1 MNEFSPIEFNSPALT
16 TLTLLPSPLVDE
28 SHDQEQESSLN
39 SSIASFQELND
50 SLIASSESSNSDTY
64 YSMINNLNHQST
76 QTDIIWVDK
85 FNSTSTSLPTTY
97 NAVDD
102 GHRTTQ
108 FLKETKKTN
117 EPEQKSSNLNPDTYE
132 NLTYLRMK
140 ARLNLLHPST
150 HNMHTNR
157 DDDYHTTPRRY
168 QSISPLIKN
177 INNDYFYHALKQPI
191 RPHLY
196 APFIY
201 SKIYNPYSGQ
211 YKSSADYRQNYDSNR
226 LQTTHFWSE
235 RLQRREIASKIILKM
250 L

>member
-50 SLIASSESSNSDTY
+50 SLIASSESSQSDTY
-64 YSMINNLNHQST
+64 HSIINNVNHQST
-76 QTDIIWVDK
+76 QTDITWVDK
-85 FNSTSTSLPTTY
+85 FSSTSSSLPTTSIP
-97 NAVDD
+97 VDD
-102 GHRTTQ
+102 NNTQ
-108 FLKETKKTN
+108 FQKETKKTY
-117 EPEQKSSNLNPDTYE
+117 EPEQKSNNPIPDTYE
-132 NLTYLRMK
+132 NLTYLRIK
-140 ARLNLLHPST
+140 ARLNLLHHPT
-150 HNMHTNR
+150 HNMLTNR
-157 DDDYHTTPRRY
+157 DDDYRTTPRRY

-177 INNDYFYHALKQPI
+177 IHNDYFYHALKQPV
-191 RPHLY
+191 RPRLY
-196 APFIY
+196 APFIH

>member
-1 MNEFSPIEFNSPALT
+1 MNEFSPIEFSSPALT

-39 SSIASFQELND
+39 SSLASFQDLND
-50 SLIASSESSNSDTY
+50 SLIASRESSNSDTY
-64 YSMINNLNHQST
+64 HSIINNVSHQST

-85 FNSTSTSLPTTY
+85 FNRTSSSLPSTSLP
-97 NAVDD
+97 VDD
-102 GHRTTQ
+102 DNNTAQ
-108 FLKETKKTN
+108 FQKEMH
-117 EPEQKSSNLNPDTYE
+117 EPGQKSNKPNPDTYE

-140 ARLNLLHPST
+140 ARLNLLHHPT

-168 QSISPLIKN
+168 QSISPLINN
-177 INNDYFYHALKQPI
+177 INNDFFYHALKQPI

-196 APFIY
+196 APFIH